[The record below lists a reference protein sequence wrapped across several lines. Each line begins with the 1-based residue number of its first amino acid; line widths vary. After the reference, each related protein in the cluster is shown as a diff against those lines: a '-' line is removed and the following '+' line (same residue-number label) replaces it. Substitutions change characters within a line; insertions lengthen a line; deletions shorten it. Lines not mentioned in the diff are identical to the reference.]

1 MRGPGP
7 RGSTNTISP
16 LVIET
21 KKERRGVR
29 TTGRLPPSASSRLQ
43 PFIRLRPDKSAAAGC
58 CRLIHRRFPSSPAVS
73 CGGTSRGM
81 QSQIVCHGC
90 RNILL
95 YPRGAPTVCC
105 AVCHAVNSAAPPPGM
120 DIAHLICG
128 GCRTLL
134 MYTRNATSVRC
145 SCCDTVNL
153 IRPVSSIAHVNC
165 GQCQTVLMYPYG
177 APSVKCAI
185 CNFITNIRVCQFL
198 SLLSLLE
205 TL

>member
-1 MRGPGP
+1 
-7 RGSTNTISP
+7 
-16 LVIET
+16 
-21 KKERRGVR
+21 
-29 TTGRLPPSASSRLQ
+29 
-43 PFIRLRPDKSAAAGC
+43 
-58 CRLIHRRFPSSPAVS
+58 
-73 CGGTSRGM
+73 M

-95 YPRGAPTVCC
+95 YPRGAPSVCC
-105 AVCHAVNSAAPPPGM
+105 AVCHAVSSTAPSPGM

-153 IRPVSSIAHVNC
+153 VRPVSSIAHLNC

-185 CNFITNIRVCQFL
+185 CNFITNTGPTTQSQNVTVVVENPMTVDAKGKL
-198 SLLSLLE
+198 VSNVVVGV
-205 TL
+205 TTGGKKY